1 MCIRDSVISNY
12 GDYFLA
18 SDTDLLIN
26 WLYNL
31 SVDNNY
37 YSVGAAISLMIF
49 VITATLSLTVY
60 IRSAAYKQEDTYQ

>member
-1 MCIRDSVISNY
+1 MKKI
-12 GDYFLA
+12 
-18 SDTDLLIN
+18 LLIN